1 MSGAESIRLD
11 KWLWFARF
19 CKSRALAQTL
29 IERGQ
34 VTVDGEPVPKTAFQ
48 VHPGQQIVM
57 TFGQLKRTVRV
68 LAMGERRGPPSEART
83 LYKEASAPERLPP
96 GDGAPP
102 LNRPRRFSAA
112 F

>member
-1 MSGAESIRLD
+1 MTGSETVRLD

-34 VTVDGEPVPKTAFQ
+34 VTVDGHPVAKTAFPLR
-48 VHPGQQIVM
+48 PGQEVAM
-57 TFGQLKRTVRV
+57 TFGQQRRTVRV
-68 LAMGERRGPPSEART
+68 LAAGVRRGPPTEARA
-83 LYKEASAPERLPP
+83 LYEETAPPERLAP

-112 F
+112 S